1 MVGSLAGRIFHFFFT
16 AAFALLVLAVLAD
29 AYTDYSFTATA
40 QVDADGNAHVVE
52 KTVFTLDTNDERGEF
67 DYYLGL
73 SKTTLADWQ
82 KFSKKIKYHFTG
94 SITGLKIIVTRE
106 FSVSYSAASVTLEYE
121 VSKLFEGNRTTS
133 RITEY
138 RLNHNALAFSSIK
151 SDEISL
157 GTGMQLTILLP
168 DDALNIRVIPSP
180 GLQNEKKVLSWS
192 GPVSGKWDVV
202 YYREQPLSWEVNVF
216 FLQLYE
222 QLSTSGA
229 LLLILV
235 VLAALILFK
244 AFKTRKHS

>member
-1 MVGSLAGRIFHFFFT
+1 MVARSTVKPLKPFFFL
-16 AAFALLVLAVLAD
+16 AAVLVLLVLMRLAG
-29 AYTDYSFTATA
+29 AYTDYSFAATA
-40 QVDADGNAHVVE
+40 QVDADGNAHVIE
-52 KTVFTLDTNDERGEF
+52 KTVFTLDTNDERSEF

-94 SITGLKIIVTRE
+94 SITNLKIIATRE

-121 VSKLFEGNRTTS
+121 VSKLFSGNQTSS

-138 RLNHNALAFSSIK
+138 SLNHNALAFSSTR

-157 GTGMQLTILLP
+157 GTGMQLTIILP
-168 DDALNIRVIPSP
+168 EDALNIRVIPSP
-180 GLQNEKKVLSWS
+180 GLQKEKKALTWV
-192 GPVSGKWDVV
+192 GPVNGKWDVV
-202 YYREQPLSWEVNVF
+202 YVREKPLSAEVNEF

-229 LLLILV
+229 LLVILV
-235 VLAALILFK
+235 VLLALVLFK
-244 AFKTRKHS
+244 IIKTRR